1 MAILPTYDIIIHEEA
16 LTGKKFIWGDKIE
29 NESDFFSTKKELINE
44 SNSRLFNT
52 FSLISFIFLFSF
64 FLISMIP
71 VVQEYTKLADK
82 IHRIIYFFSSIAF
95 FLCICASI
103 FLHKLVRKHPLPF
116 LYIIALIL
124 YVTSTFV
131 NLNNPFPIP
140 YIMVPIFRV
149 IFPVLTI
156 DKRWR
161 SNAFNNIIMVLLIFF
176 ISYKFKPADVF
187 FTDAILTV
195 IVTCIGTVIGAQHLT
210 NQIRYIETK
219 DEKLNK
225 DLEVEKAKGEAKT
238 SFVAHMS
245 HEIRTPVHSILGLN
259 EIILRETDN
268 PKIRE
273 YASNIRTSGDTLLK
287 IINDILDFSKI
298 ESGKLEIVP
307 AEYELSSMITDLVNM
322 VSQKARQKQLELIIN
337 VDETMPHLLFGDELR
352 IKQCMLNILNNAV
365 KYTEKGSI
373 TLSIGYERIDSGQI
387 YLEASVKDTGIGIKP
402 EDLSRMFNEFERVDE
417 IRNRT
422 IEGSGLGLSITQMLL
437 NKMGSKLKVQ
447 STYGEG
453 STFSF
458 SVKQQVTWWEKIG
471 NFTERYNSI
480 IHSEVAYKESFHAP
494 NAHILVVDDTRMN
507 LVVME
512 GLLKQTQI
520 KVDSILSAREMLE
533 KVKETHY
540 DVIFIDHR
548 MPGMSGVEALHAMKE
563 MPDSKCKDVPCIALT
578 ANVVSG
584 AREYYIKEGFS
595 DYISKPVNSV
605 QLEKMLKYY
614 LPPDKLMVPNDVLDQ
629 EKTKQAILKDFRN
642 MEGLNIPTAI
652 QNCGTS
658 DVLMVALREYY
669 DNIKIRANQIEQYWH
684 DNDFKNYTIQVHALK
699 SSSRLIGAL
708 ELSEKAAYLE
718 KCGDEQNIEEINKKT
733 GELLTL
739 YRSYIQKLS
748 VLDKGQVKKPQIAK
762 DRYNEAIQAIKEFT
776 LSFDFNA
783 IDSIIDMIESYS
795 VPPEE
800 EQRYNEIKRCAR
812 GGDRKALMEL
822 LNI

>member
-1 MAILPTYDIIIHEEA
+1 
-16 LTGKKFIWGDKIE
+16 
-29 NESDFFSTKKELINE
+29 
-44 SNSRLFNT
+44 
-52 FSLISFIFLFSF
+52 
-64 FLISMIP
+64 MIP
-71 VVQEYTKLADK
+71 QVQEITVYAGKSYRL
-82 IHRIIYFFSSIAF
+82 IYFFASLATF
-95 FLCICASI
+95 ICLAASVL
-103 FLHKLVRKHPLPF
+103 LHKIVKKHPLPF
-116 LYIIALIL
+116 LYGIFLIL
-124 YVTSTFV
+124 YVGSTLV
-131 NLNNPFPIP
+131 NLNSPIHLPF
-140 YIMVPIFRV
+140 IMALVFRV
-149 IFPVLTI
+149 IFPVLAI
-156 DKRWR
+156 DYRWR
-161 SNAFNNIIMVLLIFF
+161 SNLFNNIVLVILLF
-176 ISYKFKPADVF
+176 ILSYKFKPGEIFFIDV
-187 FTDAILTV
+187 ILSM
-195 IVTCIGTVIGAQHLT
+195 IVVCIATVIGSHYLS
-210 NQIRYIETK
+210 NQIRYIEAQ
-219 DEKLNK
+219 DQKLNK

-298 ESGKLEIVP
+298 ESGKLDIVP

-322 VSQKARQKQLELIIN
+322 VSQKARQKQLELTIN

-352 IKQCMLNILNNAV
+352 VKQCILNILNNAV

-373 TLSIGYERIDSGQI
+373 VLSIGYERIDSGQI
-387 YLEASVKDTGIGIKP
+387 YLQASVKDTGIGIKE

-437 NKMGSKLKVQ
+437 HKMGSRLEVKSV
-447 STYGEG
+447 YGQG

-480 IHSEVAYKESFHAP
+480 IHSEVGYKESFHAP
-494 NAHILVVDDTRMN
+494 DAHILVVDDTKMN

-520 KVDSILSAREMLE
+520 NVESVLSGREMLD
-533 KVKETHY
+533 KVRENRY

-548 MPGMSGVEALHAMKE
+548 MPGMSGVEALHEMKK
-563 MPDSKCKDVPCIALT
+563 MPDCKCKNVPCIALT

-584 AREYYIKEGFS
+584 ARDYYIKEGFS

-614 LPPDKLMVPNDVLDQ
+614 LPPDKLVVPNEVLDR
-629 EKTKQAILKDFRN
+629 EKNRQAILKDFHN
-642 MEGLNIPTAI
+642 MQGINIPTAM
-652 QNCGTS
+652 QNCGTT
-658 DVLMVALREYY
+658 DVLMVALKEYY
-669 DNIKIRANQIEQYWH
+669 DNIKLRSDQIEGFWREK
-684 DNDFKNYTIQVHALK
+684 DFKNYTIQVHALK

-718 KCGDEQNIEEINKKT
+718 KCGDEENLEEINAKT
-733 GELLTL
+733 ADLLEL
-739 YRSYIQKLS
+739 YRSYVQKLA
-748 VLDKGQVKKPQIAK
+748 VLDKGKEKKQRIDK
-762 DRYNEAIQAIKEFT
+762 KRYGEAIQAIKEFT

-783 IDSIIDMIESYS
+783 IDSIIDALESYS

-800 EQRYNEIKRCAR
+800 EQRYLEIKRCAR